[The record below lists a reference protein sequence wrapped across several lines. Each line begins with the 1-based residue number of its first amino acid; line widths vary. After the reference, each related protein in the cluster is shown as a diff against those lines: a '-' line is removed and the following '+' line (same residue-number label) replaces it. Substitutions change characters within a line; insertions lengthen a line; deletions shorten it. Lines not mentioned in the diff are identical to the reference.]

1 MSRLG
6 VIIDLAICCH
16 RHKEPAHPLQ
26 AKYSASRGTPTVTQT
41 GTTAVTDA
49 DRIVELE
56 HLLVELK
63 AELAERKNIER
74 DLKRAKVSAEAAC
87 HSKEDLLA
95 LVSHEIRSQIQMLTG
110 AVELLRE
117 TPLDKKQT
125 EYLNAFN
132 HAGEFLLSLVND
144 LLDNSRLDAG
154 RIHLDQIEF
163 PFRELLERTAQLIAW
178 QAGRKGLELEYHL
191 SPDIPAQLVGD
202 PKRLQQVI
210 LNLAGN
216 AIKFTEQGKIII
228 TVEPEA
234 SSLASQE
241 MQLIFTIQDT
251 GIGIP
256 GDKLEEIFERYAQA
270 SPATFRTYGG
280 TGLGL
285 NIAKRLVGLMGGT
298 IRVTSKEG
306 KGTSFV
312 FNARLGVTPPLLS
325 SAVERRKSKSLPERS
340 LRILLAEDAAEIRML
355 LGAFLGTTSHAVDMA
370 HNGEEALKKFTSSNY
385 DVIIM
390 DIQMPVMDGLSAT
403 RKIREWE
410 RTHDR
415 TPVPVVALTA
425 GPERSDYLRAREAG
439 CTTHLAKPIKKE
451 LLLNTISAVVLQ

>member
-1 MSRLG
+1 M
-6 VIIDLAICCH
+6 
-16 RHKEPAHPLQ
+16 
-26 AKYSASRGTPTVTQT
+26 TQT

-312 FNARLGVTPPLLS
+312 FNARLGVTPPPSLLRSRTQKIKESAGTEPSDS
-325 SAVERRKSKSLPERS
+325 SGRRRRGNTNASRRLSRNHLPCR
-340 LRILLAEDAAEIRML
+340 R
-355 LGAFLGTTSHAVDMA
+355 
-370 HNGEEALKKFTSSNY
+370 Y
-385 DVIIM
+385 
-390 DIQMPVMDGLSAT
+390 
-403 RKIREWE
+403 
-410 RTHDR
+410 
-415 TPVPVVALTA
+415 
-425 GPERSDYLRAREAG
+425 GP
-439 CTTHLAKPIKKE
+439 
-451 LLLNTISAVVLQ
+451 